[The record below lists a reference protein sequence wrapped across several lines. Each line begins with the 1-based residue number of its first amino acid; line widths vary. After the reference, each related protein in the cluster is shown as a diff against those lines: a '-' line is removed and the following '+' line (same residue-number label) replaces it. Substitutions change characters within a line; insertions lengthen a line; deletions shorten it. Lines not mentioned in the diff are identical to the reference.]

1 MVPILYT
8 DRELEVVTQ
17 YLSKGRWVFA
27 KEIVMN
33 CGINSRQLR
42 QMSEMS
48 GNFLGGQDGYKRV
61 DLATSEEISHAY
73 NALMSRATKIT
84 ARAVN
89 LKSYL

>member
-8 DRELEVVTQ
+8 DRELKVVTQ

-42 QMSEMS
+42 QMSDMS
-48 GNFLGGQDGYKRV
+48 GNF
-61 DLATSEEISHAY
+61 S
-73 NALMSRATKIT
+73 
-84 ARAVN
+84 
-89 LKSYL
+89 